1 MELALAPGRS
11 GPQDDG
17 AMYTPPAFRVDDPD
31 WMFGFVEANDFGLL
45 VTAEPL
51 MVSHLPFH
59 LLRPEGEAQA
69 VLLCHLARANPQ
81 WRAFQGA
88 GAEALAV
95 FRGPHAYVSSAW
107 YGAQPAVP
115 TWNYDAVQ
123 ARGHATLI
131 EDPAAI
137 AVQMRALAARYEP
150 DPGFDMEAQPARY
163 MEGMFQALVG
173 VRIAVTA
180 WTGKRKQSQNRP
192 MTDRV
197 AVAARLEA
205 RGEHMAAA
213 ALREANGLGSGDQAR
228 GAMADGPGSARQG

>member
-1 MELALAPGRS
+1 
-11 GPQDDG
+11 
-17 AMYTPPAFRVDDPD
+17 MYTPPAFRVDDPD

-59 LLRPEGEAQA
+59 LLRPEGEGKA

-81 WRAFQGA
+81 WRAFGGA

-123 ARGHATLI
+123 ARGRATLI
-131 EDPAAI
+131 EDTDAI
-137 AVQMRALAARYEP
+137 AGQMRALAARYEP
-150 DPGFDMEAQPARY
+150 RPGFDMDAQPARY
-163 MEGMFQALVG
+163 MEGMFKALVG
-173 VRIAVTA
+173 VRIEVAEWTA
-180 WTGKRKQSQNRP
+180 KRKQSQNRP
-192 MTDRV
+192 MADRL
-197 AVAARLEA
+197 AVAAQLEA
-205 RGEHMAAA
+205 RGEHAAAA
-213 ALREANGLGSGDQAR
+213 ALREANAIGGGAPPTGAASGAEV
-228 GAMADGPGSARQG
+228 